1 MKTGMIAT
9 LAGLT
14 VAASASATFTG
25 FVVSSVDV
33 TNSGQSLRVYT
44 VAARFNGPTDTV
56 LNAFNL
62 AGVAGSSMTGFWP
75 ISA

>member
-25 FVVSSVDV
+25 YVVTSTAAS
-33 TNSGQSLRVYT
+33 NSGQSLTMRC
-44 VAARFNGPTDTV
+44 D
-56 LNAFNL
+56 L
-62 AGVAGSSMTGFWP
+62 S
-75 ISA
+75 